1 MLIEST
7 FTAFYAVKSI
17 LEIKILSH
25 MAGCSSQEELSEV
38 VWAGIPPP
46 DPSSVA
52 AAAIA
57 NSASPT
63 TTSFA

>member
-52 AAAIA
+52 AIA